1 VPIRNVNKT
10 IEIDAGMGRLSDDL
24 EASQRFREQTARWT
38 KFCLGLSNENYPTPD
53 NRIIAFFKVIGDAT
67 VEACTVGEMSTML
80 ISVHSLTVADQ
91 RVLIQ
96 KELEFFM
103 ETSETEQVRRLSE
116 DLPSVDE
123 YIACRMGTSAVGVT
137 SAYNEFAHGL
147 DPLPSYVMEDP
158 EMRKLWDETNIIFWA

>member
-38 KFCLGLSNENYPTPD
+38 KFCLGLGDENYPTPD

-67 VEACTVGEMSTML
+67 VEACTFGELSAML
-80 ISVHSLTVADQ
+80 FSVHALTVVDQ

-103 ETSETEQVRRLSE
+103 ETSET
-116 DLPSVDE
+116 
-123 YIACRMGTSAVGVT
+123 GTK
-137 SAYNEFAHGL
+137 
-147 DPLPSYVMEDP
+147 P
-158 EMRKLWDETNIIFWA
+158 RCTNCM